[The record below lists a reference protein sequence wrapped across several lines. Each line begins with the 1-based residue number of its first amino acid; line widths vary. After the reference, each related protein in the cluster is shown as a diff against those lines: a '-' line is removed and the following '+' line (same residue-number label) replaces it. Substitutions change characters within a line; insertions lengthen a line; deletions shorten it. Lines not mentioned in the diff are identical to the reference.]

1 MLEIMFMKI
10 LKNILYSMCWIV
22 EYIGLTVLNLK
33 YCLSNCKLGYNI
45 YLLIY
50 YFFKAY
56 NITYVYSITF

>member
-50 YFFKAY
+50 YFLRR
-56 NITYVYSITF
+56 II

>member
-1 MLEIMFMKI
+1 
-10 LKNILYSMCWIV
+10 MCWNV

-33 YCLSNCKLGYNI
+33 YYLSNCKLGYNI

>member
-33 YCLSNCKLGYNI
+33 YYLSNCKLGYNI

>member
-10 LKNILYSMCWIV
+10 YTNVLYFMCQIV
-22 EYIGLTVLNLK
+22 ENIGLTVLNLK

-45 YLLIY
+45 YLLIHY
-50 YFFKAY
+50 CFKAY